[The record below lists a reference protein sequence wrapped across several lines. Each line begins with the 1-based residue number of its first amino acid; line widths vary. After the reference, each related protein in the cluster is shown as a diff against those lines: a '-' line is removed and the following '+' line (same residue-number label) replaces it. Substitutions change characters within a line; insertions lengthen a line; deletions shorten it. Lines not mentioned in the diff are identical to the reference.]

1 MSTNTGKITLE
12 VTPEQA
18 EFLLSLLP
26 SVEAPSTKVEG
37 TERPCGATT
46 KAGTPCKNTVGNC
59 RHHTSN
65 GVEVPQPK
73 AKASK
78 KEAPKGKVT
87 LLRKATRKAFIA
99 AAKKEHGVDLSGLST
114 KEVARRAVTE
124 GLIPTGFEVGEGYR
138 ELVS

>member
-1 MSTNTGKITLE
+1 MPTITLE
-12 VTPEQA
+12 DGTTVTGSVDEIREVLAMAPTPE
-18 EFLLSLLP
+18 
-26 SVEAPSTKVEG
+26 APAK
-37 TERPCGATT
+37 
-46 KAGTPCKNTVGNC
+46 
-59 RHHTSN
+59 
-65 GVEVPQPK
+65 PK
-73 AKASK
+73 AAKKATKKATSK
-78 KEAPKGKVT
+78 KAAKKVT